1 MRSASSSRRR
11 PPTRSARVG
20 GLALVLYAAVVLA
33 GAQGPSAQPLP
44 SPRPSSYRGHAV
56 LSAEAASRLERSA
69 SVGDTYTTSGGE
81 AVRVHVSDSYPTP
94 SAVGQR
100 WADFLAGLVHGSE
113 LSLATVY
120 VVTPAEIH
128 LFCGLHALGCYGG
141 NELVFMGETVNGV
154 TPEEVAA
161 HEYGHHVAA
170 NRLNPPWRA
179 IDWGPKRWASA
190 ANICARAR
198 LNEVRPEDHVGS
210 YRLHPGEGFAE
221 VYRVLNE
228 SRTGAT
234 TFGWPI
240 VDLSFYP
247 DAEKLRAAERD
258 VVDPWASPVS
268 RVWRARFA
276 ATRRREWGQRV
287 STPLDGVLDVVARFP
302 RGAQHELTV
311 LAGDGTTVLASGLWS
326 GAAEKRVT
334 TTVCG
339 ERSVVV
345 RLTRRG
351 RAGPFT
357 LRVTH
362 D

>member
-1 MRSASSSRRR
+1 MRSASSSRRSWL
-11 PPTRSARVG
+11 TRSARVSQ
-20 GLALVLYAAVVLA
+20 LALTLCAAVVL
-33 GAQGPSAQPLP
+33 GSAQGPSVQPLLTP
-44 SPRPSSYRGHAV
+44 DPSSYRGNAV
-56 LSAEAASRLERSA
+56 LDSEAASRLERSA
-69 SVGDTYTTSGGE
+69 WVGGTYTTGGGE
-81 AVRVHVSDSYPTP
+81 AIRVHVSDSYPTP

-100 WADFLAGLVHGSE
+100 WADYLGDLVHGSE
-113 LSLATVY
+113 LSLVTVY
-120 VVTPAEIH
+120 VVTPEEIQ

-170 NRLNPPWRA
+170 NRLNPPWLA
-179 IDWGPKRWASA
+179 LDWGPKRWASA
-190 ANICARAR
+190 ASICARESR
-198 LNEVRPEDHVGS
+198 NEVHPEDHDAN

-247 DAEKLRAAERD
+247 GADQLRAAEQD
-258 VVDPWASPVS
+258 VVTPWTSSVS
-268 RVWRARFA
+268 REWRARFA
-276 ATRRREWGQRV
+276 STRTRAWSRRV
-287 STPLDGVLDVVARFP
+287 ATPLDGLLDVLVRFP

-311 LAGDGTTVLASGLWS
+311 LAGDRTTVLARGLWS
-326 GAAEKRVT
+326 GPAEKHVT

-345 RLTRRG
+345 RVTRRG
-351 RAGPFT
+351 PPGRFT